1 MMANEKGKGL
11 NALYYP
17 ETICL
22 DEAELKYLL
31 LLYDKVFFLPIDNRL
46 NPGHTSLSK
55 RFSIRDTILTGAF
68 KSKKDDHYA
77 IMYCSEANVWDD
89 RMKRLMGLYDELEAK
104 GIVAGL
110 QDEEFTKTDEP
121 HPLKEAVDSDMKDP
135 EFISSCLR
143 YQNKQIPLSRIEGA
157 KMKGGGLL
165 LKPFMYKEELGIPS
179 ICSERMNTTLFI
191 AGRDNLF
198 PVCGDPMYIE
208 LLKTKLKRAALTLPE
223 YGTPPSTA
231 HRFSLLSWEIA
242 TEVVPRNIILK
253 KSTKEL
259 LRYKEACIDLKQKF
273 RTYLWGLETSIS
285 SDPWDANF
293 PVELDRIVKKEIVPE
308 VQRIREQKI
317 VIWEKLFSQTFK
329 SLVSLQAGPALVG
342 IQLVVGLSFLEILAL
357 STSVIA
363 SATLKPLVDAWQE
376 ERSLRRNALFF
387 LLRLLRR

>member
-1 MMANEKGKGL
+1 MSNQNRKEL

-55 RFSIRDTILTGAF
+55 RFSIRDTILSGAF

-77 IMYCSEANVWDD
+77 IMYCSEPNVWDD

-104 GIVAGL
+104 GTVVGL
-110 QDEEFTKTDEP
+110 QDEECSNANERY
-121 HPLKEAVDSDMKDP
+121 PLEAAVDADMKDP

-143 YQNKQIPLSRIEGA
+143 YQNKEIFLSKIDDA
-157 KMKGGGLL
+157 KMKGGGLIL
-165 LKPFMYKEELGIPS
+165 RPFMYKEELGIPS
-179 ICSERMNTTLFI
+179 ICSERMNSTLFI

-198 PVCGDPMYIE
+198 PACGNSMYVE
-208 LLKTKLKRAALTLPE
+208 LLKTKLKRAALAPPE
-223 YGTPPSTA
+223 YATPPSTA

-242 TEVVPRNIILK
+242 TEVVPRNIILE
-253 KSTKEL
+253 KSTKDL

-273 RTYLWGLETSIS
+273 RSYLWSLVAPIS
-285 SDPWDANF
+285 CEPWSDNF
-293 PVELDRIVKKEIVPE
+293 PKELDRIVKKEIVPE
-308 VQRIREQKI
+308 VEKIREQKI
-317 VIWEKLFSQTFK
+317 VIWEKIFGQTLK

-342 IQLVVGLSFLEILAL
+342 IQLVVGLSFWEILAL

-363 SATLKPLVDAWQE
+363 GATLKPLVDAWQE
-376 ERSLRRNALFF
+376 ERSLSRNALFF
-387 LLRLLRR
+387 LLRLQRR

>member
-1 MMANEKGKGL
+1 MSNQKRKEL

-55 RFSIRDTILTGAF
+55 RFSIRDTILSGAF

-77 IMYCSEANVWDD
+77 IMYCSEPNVWDD

-104 GIVAGL
+104 GTVVGL
-110 QDEEFTKTDEP
+110 QDEECSNANERY
-121 HPLKEAVDSDMKDP
+121 PLEAAVDADMKDP

-143 YQNKQIPLSRIEGA
+143 YQNKEIFLSKIDDA
-157 KMKGGGLL
+157 KMKGGGLIL
-165 LKPFMYKEELGIPS
+165 RPFMYKEELGIPS
-179 ICSERMNTTLFI
+179 ICSERMNSTLFI

-198 PVCGDPMYIE
+198 PACGNSMYVE
-208 LLKTKLKRAALTLPE
+208 LLKTKLKRAALAPPE
-223 YGTPPSTA
+223 YATPPSTA

-242 TEVVPRNIILK
+242 TEVVPRNIILE
-253 KSTKEL
+253 KSTKDL

-273 RTYLWGLETSIS
+273 RSYLWSLVAPIS
-285 SDPWDANF
+285 CEPWSDNF
-293 PVELDRIVKKEIVPE
+293 PKELDRIVKKEIVPE
-308 VQRIREQKI
+308 VEKIREQKI
-317 VIWEKLFSQTFK
+317 VIWEKIFGQTLK

-342 IQLVVGLSFLEILAL
+342 IQLVVGLSFWEILAL

-363 SATLKPLVDAWQE
+363 GATLKPLVDAWQE
-376 ERSLRRNALFF
+376 ERSLSRNALFF
-387 LLRLLRR
+387 LLRLQRR

>member
-1 MMANEKGKGL
+1 MSNQKRKEL

-31 LLYDKVFFLPIDNRL
+31 LLYDRVFFLPIDNRL
-46 NPGHTSLSK
+46 NPGHTNLTK
-55 RFSIRDTILTGAF
+55 RFSIRDTILSGAF
-68 KSKKDDHYA
+68 KSKKEDHYA
-77 IMYCSEANVWDD
+77 IMYCSEPDAWDD
-89 RMKRLMGLYDELEAK
+89 RMKRLMALYDELEAK
-104 GIVAGL
+104 GMVVGL
-110 QDEEFTKTDEP
+110 QDEEVSNPNERY
-121 HPLKEAVDSDMKDP
+121 PLEAAVDADMKDP

-143 YQNKQIPLSRIEGA
+143 YQNKKIHLSKIDDA

-165 LKPFMYKEELGIPS
+165 LRPFLYKKELGIPS

-191 AGRDNLF
+191 AGRDTLF
-198 PVCGDPMYIE
+198 PVCGNPLYVE
-208 LLKTKLKRAALTLPE
+208 LLKTKLKRAALAPPE
-223 YGTPPSTA
+223 YVTPPSTS

-253 KSTKEL
+253 KSTKDL

-273 RTYLWGLETSIS
+273 RTYLWDLESSIS
-285 SDPWDANF
+285 SAPWDGNF
-293 PVELDRIVKKEIVPE
+293 TKELDRIVKKEIFPE
-308 VQRIREQKI
+308 VQTIREQKI
-317 VIWEKLFSQTFK
+317 VIWEKIFGQTLK

-342 IQLVVGLSFLEILAL
+342 IQLIVGLSFWEILAL

-376 ERSLRRNALFF
+376 ERSQRRNALFF
-387 LLRLLRR
+387 LLRLQRR

>member
-1 MMANEKGKGL
+1 MANEKGKGL
-11 NALYYP
+11 NGLYYP

-22 DEAELKYLL
+22 DEIELKYLL
-31 LLYDKVFFLPIDNRL
+31 LLYDKIFFLPIDNRL
-46 NPGHTSLSK
+46 NPGHTGLSK

-77 IMYCSEANVWDD
+77 IMYCSEPDVWDD

-110 QDEEFTKTDEP
+110 QDEEFSNPNER
-121 HPLKEAVDSDMKDP
+121 HPLEVAVDADMKDP
-135 EFISSCLR
+135 EFISSCHR
-143 YQNKQIPLSRIEGA
+143 YQNKEIHLSQIDDA
-157 KMKGGGLL
+157 KMKGGGLSVR
-165 LKPFMYKEELGIPS
+165 PFMFKRDLGIPS
-179 ICSERMNTTLFI
+179 ICSERMNATLFI

-198 PVCGDPMYIE
+198 PVCGNSMYVE
-208 LLKTKLKRAALTLPE
+208 LLKTKLKRAALAPPE
-223 YGTPPSTA
+223 HTTPPSSA
-231 HRFSLLSWEIA
+231 HRFSLLSWEIV

-253 KSTKEL
+253 KSTKDL
-259 LRYKEACIDLKQKF
+259 LQYKEACIDLKQKF
-273 RTYLWGLETSIS
+273 RTYLWGLEASIS
-285 SDPWDANF
+285 SDPWDGNF

-317 VIWEKLFSQTFK
+317 VIWEKLFSQTLK
-329 SLVSLQAGPALVG
+329 PLASLQAGPALVG
-342 IQLVVGLSFLEILAL
+342 IQLVVGLSFWEILAL

-363 SATLKPLVDAWQE
+363 SASLKPLVDAWQE